1 MLVNAGF
8 IHRDIKPS
16 NLLLLPGCRLKLI
29 DFDTVK
35 VGMGKFRNWYMHNW
49 YRRTTSEFHDRES
62 AGTRAYFPPEV
73 LTRKAYGRCIDW
85 WALGVTLYEMVCGRL
100 PFRADDNTT
109 VRNNLADVI
118 KKASFDY
125 PEGIDV
131 NPYEKDFIGRCLTK
145 KPSVRMC
152 SKGGYDEF
160 RKHMYLKAIDW
171 ADVERWSTVE
181 WVAFEQLMEH
191 QIENASTAKVST
203 FTRLLFQVLQLC
215 ERETGTMVQ
224 CDWPI

>member
-1 MLVNAGF
+1 
-8 IHRDIKPS
+8 
-16 NLLLLPGCRLKLI
+16 
-29 DFDTVK
+29 
-35 VGMGKFRNWYMHNW
+35 MGKFRNWYMHNW